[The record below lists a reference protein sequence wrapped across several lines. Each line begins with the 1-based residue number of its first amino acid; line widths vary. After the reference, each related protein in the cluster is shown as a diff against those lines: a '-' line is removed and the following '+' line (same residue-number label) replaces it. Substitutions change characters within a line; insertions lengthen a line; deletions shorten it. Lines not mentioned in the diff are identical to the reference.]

1 MNRKKIKEQA
11 KKIINGNLWTILKP
25 YTIVL
30 IINIIVGIIIGALT
44 QEETVVGNLL
54 ETITELALIPLSY
67 GYTAFL
73 LKYVRKEKVSQEEI
87 FKYYKNFAPIILLTI
102 LISIFTSLWTLLLI
116 IPGIIAAISY
126 QQAIY
131 IMIDGEEDPKE
142 CIKKSK
148 EMMRGYKIDYFTFIL
163 SFIGWGLLVIAT
175 LGIAAVYVFP
185 YISVSQVL
193 YYDELKKIQNL

>member
-11 KKIINGNLWTILKP
+11 KEIINGNLWTILKP
-25 YTIVL
+25 YMIVL
-30 IINIIVGIIIGALT
+30 IINILVEIITGTIIRT
-44 QEETVVGNLL
+44 DTVLGNLF
-54 ETITELALIPLSY
+54 ETLIELALIPLSY

-73 LKYVRKEKVSQEEI
+73 LKYVRKEEVNQSEV

-102 LISIFTSLWTLLLI
+102 LISIFTTLWTLLLI

-126 QQAIY
+126 QQAMF
-131 IMIDGEEDPKE
+131 IMIDGEEDPKQ

-148 EMMRGYKIDYFTFIL
+148 EMMQGYKMDYFTFIL
-163 SFIGWGLLVIAT
+163 SFIGWGLLTIVT
-175 LGIAAVYVFP
+175 FGLAAVYVFP

-193 YYDELKKIQNL
+193 YYEELKKIQN

>member
-11 KKIINGNLWTILKP
+11 KEIINGNLWTILKP
-25 YTIVL
+25 YMIVL
-30 IINIIVGIIIGALT
+30 IINILVGIITGTIIRT
-44 QEETVVGNLL
+44 DTVLGNLF
-54 ETITELALIPLSY
+54 ETLIELALIPLSY

-73 LKYVRKEKVSQEEI
+73 LKYVRKEEVNQSEV

-102 LISIFTSLWTLLLI
+102 LISIFTTLWTLLLI

-126 QQAIY
+126 QQAMF
-131 IMIDGEEDPKE
+131 IMIDGEEDPKQ

-148 EMMRGYKIDYFTFIL
+148 EMMQGYKMDYFTFIL
-163 SFIGWGLLVIAT
+163 SFIGWGLLTIVT
-175 LGIAAVYVFP
+175 FGLAAVYVFP

-193 YYDELKKIQNL
+193 YYEELKKIQN

>member
-11 KKIINGNLWTILKP
+11 KEIINGNLWTILQP
-25 YTIVL
+25 YIIVL
-30 IINIIVGIIIGALT
+30 VINFFVGIIVGLVTNSDSTLGSLLQSII
-44 QEETVVGNLL
+44 
-54 ETITELALIPLSY
+54 ELALIPLSY

-73 LKYVRKEKVSQEEI
+73 LKYVRKEEPKQDEI

-102 LISIFTSLWTLLLI
+102 LISLFTTLWTLLLI

-126 QQAIY
+126 QQAIF
-131 IMIDGEEDPKE
+131 IMIDGEENPRE

-148 EMMRGYKIDYFTFIL
+148 EMMNGYKMDYFTFIL

-193 YYDELKKIQNL
+193 YYDELKKVQNI

>member
-11 KKIINGNLWTILKP
+11 KEIINGNLWTILQP
-25 YTIVL
+25 YIIVL
-30 IINIIVGIIIGALT
+30 VINLFVGIIVGVVTNSDSSLGSLLQSII
-44 QEETVVGNLL
+44 
-54 ETITELALIPLSY
+54 ELALIPLSY

-73 LKYVRKEKVSQEEI
+73 LKYVRKEETKQDEI
-87 FKYYKNFAPIILLTI
+87 FKYYKNFVPIILLTI
-102 LISIFTSLWTLLLI
+102 LISLFTTLWTFLLI

-126 QQAIY
+126 QQAIF
-131 IMIDGEEDPKE
+131 IMIDGEENPRE

-148 EMMRGYKIDYFTFIL
+148 EMMNGYKMDYFAFIL

-193 YYDELKKIQNL
+193 YYDELKKIQNI